1 MLGRGTDS
9 IRTDNA
15 QITAIDIAEI
25 SSLSFYGNTYLGETR
40 NNQKWDGVSPLRPAL
55 WNVQTLQLLFLS
67 LSAPASYDEYSNRLQ
82 LANSRLFVQPQAN
95 IRIRVDP
102 AFKCL
107 NSLQ

>member
-40 NNQKWDGVSPLRPAL
+40 NNQK
-55 WNVQTLQLLFLS
+55 
-67 LSAPASYDEYSNRLQ
+67 
-82 LANSRLFVQPQAN
+82 
-95 IRIRVDP
+95 
-102 AFKCL
+102 
-107 NSLQ
+107 